1 MSTASAISH
10 ERGRPKGWV
19 LGSASLVILADLAA
33 RTLRAL
39 SREQAAGIAA
49 AGVAAAG
56 LGDSGK
62 AFRASLKPI
71 RAANAWVTP
80 RSGGRIG

>member
-1 MSTASAISH
+1 MSTASAISR
-10 ERGRPKGWV
+10 ERERPKGWV
-19 LGSASLVILADLAA
+19 PGAASLVKPANLPA

-39 SREQAAGIAA
+39 SREEA

-62 AFRASLKPI
+62 TFRASLKPI